1 MMKKILQT
9 IIGVF
14 VLLAFDSLSGQENK
28 GISSVKAIPGERYP
42 VTRDKCFFSYGK
54 ISYSAQQVS
63 IAIKSFRYTTEIVEQ
78 ILYRKREP
86 KNIYHLPAWAGL
98 YANQQLLKEGIP
110 DKSSPVYMLSLM
122 YLSRFPLAEKTGLA
136 IIAKKPD
143 DYAAI
148 LLLGMLSIYKKEYF
162 VYFEKAF
169 LTAPEHTLKFFDWHF
184 NQFSIDSSAP
194 WDFVDAYFHMLV
206 RHSKLWSAHKLPTQ
220 VIHRMQSAFISKYGN
235 YIDAAEKDKIPEELF
250 PLTYKFVYP
259 NEP

>member
-1 MMKKILQT
+1 MK
-9 IIGVF
+9 V
-14 VLLAFDSLSGQENK
+14 
-28 GISSVKAIPGERYP
+28 IPGERYP

-136 IIAKKPD
+136 IISKKPD

-184 NQFSIDSSAP
+184 NQFSIDSPAP

-206 RHSKLWSAHKLPTQ
+206 RHSKLWSAHKLPAR